1 MVEERPH
8 EAQGSR
14 PPAALYRPSERRLPR
29 RLRAIVCPEGFEL
42 RRISR
47 YGRIRW
53 RQRLFFV
60 SEILHRQM
68 VGLKS
73 AGGRCRDLYFGP
85 ALLAVLDKGEGLL
98 RPVDRWLKPR
108 PGQR

>member
-14 PPAALYRPSERRLPR
+14 PPAALYRPS
-29 RLRAIVCPEGFEL
+29 EGFEL